1 MSHDNDFN
9 SQYGPPF
16 DCYSLGATLLR
27 ILSASGIPRP
37 TSVSDIT
44 EDRLSPRLSHD
55 VKELI
60 IALMRFDPSAR
71 LTAEQALDHPWLSGV
86 ED

>member
-1 MSHDNDFN
+1 M
-9 SQYGPPF
+9 
-16 DCYSLGATLLR
+16 LR